1 MGERSR
7 TGKKLSNNAISGKIQ
22 VMHALNL
29 HRKCEGPWG
38 ALWRLPKPALSS
50 SQEEGG
56 DSWNIGGHGPHW
68 AGAGQGPGAHGL
80 SCSYR
85 TDPVIVVGDPGED
98 GGLAVVVAAE
108 GGPEADY
115 AMHLPL
121 AIICLAVQWP
131 AGVPLVKV
139 ECACSLIIS
148 SGLLVREDETVGMA
162 SPTQWA

>member
-1 MGERSR
+1 MC
-7 TGKKLSNNAISGKIQ
+7 L
-22 VMHALNL
+22 ALNL

-98 GGLAVVVAAE
+98 GGLAVGVAAE
-108 GGPEADY
+108 GGPEADS

-121 AIICLAVQWP
+121 AIICRAVQWP
-131 AGVPLVKV
+131 AGVPLGKSRVV
-139 ECACSLIIS
+139 
-148 SGLLVREDETVGMA
+148 SGA
-162 SPTQWA
+162 A